1 MSKIRVMDEL
11 LANKIAAGEV
21 VEKCANV
28 VKELVENAIDAGADI
43 IKISLVDGGLT
54 SICISDNG
62 MGMDKEDAI
71 LAFQRHATSKIY
83 KDDDLF
89 FIETLGFRGEALAS
103 IASVSEVDMQTCMQE
118 VGTHVHIKG
127 GELLVNEPASA
138 RVGTE
143 IAITNLFYN
152 TPARLKYLKSEI
164 TELNNCVQFIEKLAL
179 SRPDISFVLTN
190 NGRVVVKTS
199 GSRNLLKTIH
209 EIYGLNVSSNMLE
222 IKAHNDDFSITGFV
236 SKPSVLKRNRNHF
249 HTLVNNRVIRNNEIN
264 RAINDAYNTYK
275 HEGFY
280 PIVVINIETDPTL
293 VDVNIHPTKQ
303 DIKMSKMDDL
313 TDLLYKT
320 IKDVLYANLLVPS
333 AIYEEEKNSIKDN
346 FIDPRDFAPT
356 PFFRE
361 EENTF
366 NERNDIV
373 EKEERLPEITQ
384 TSFDFNATKTE
395 EVVVKNEEFKHLKL
409 YPVGQV
415 HGTYIIAENEDGM
428 FILDQHAAHERVNY
442 EMISK
447 RFHDETPKVT
457 AMLVPMSIELS
468 ASDYSAFMDK
478 KDVLES
484 LGFQIEEFGINTILI
499 KAHPTWLKS
508 GLEDEN
514 IRTIVDLVITNAKHF
529 NKDKFLDSM
538 AKMVSCK
545 MSVKANEHLSFEEME
560 HLLQDLVKCDNPY
573 NCCHGRP
580 SIMKYTNYELEKM
593 FKRVM

>member
-1 MSKIRVMDEL
+1 MSKIKVMSEL

-21 VEKCANV
+21 VEKCASV
-28 VKELVENAIDAGADI
+28 VKELVENSIDAKAHS
-43 IKISLVDGGLT
+43 IKINLIDGGLT
-54 SICISDNG
+54 SISIVDDG
-62 MGMDKEDAI
+62 IGMDKDDAV

-103 IASVSEVDMQTCMQE
+103 IASVSEIDMETCNSDI
-118 VGTHVHIKG
+118 GTHVHIKG
-127 GELLVNEPASA
+127 GVEELVENSSA
-138 RVGTE
+138 RVGT
-143 IAITNLFYN
+143 IITITNLFYN
-152 TPARLKYLKSEI
+152 TPARLKYLKSET

-179 SRPDISFVLTN
+179 SRPDIAFILTN
-190 NGRVVVKTS
+190 NEKVVVKTS
-199 GSRNLLKTIH
+199 GSNNLLKTIH

-222 IKAHNDDFSITGFV
+222 IKASNDDFVITGFV
-236 SKPSVLKRNRNHF
+236 SKPSVLKKNRNHF

-320 IKDVLYANLLVPS
+320 IKDVLYNNMLVPS
-333 AIYEEEKNSIKDN
+333 AIYEEKYNDVKDN
-346 FIDPRDFAPT
+346 FVDPREFS
-356 PFFRE
+356 FESKRE
-361 EENTF
+361 ETQPVVIN
-366 NERNDIV
+366 
-373 EKEERLPEITQ
+373 Q
-384 TSFDFNATKTE
+384 TSFDFNANDTS
-395 EVVVKNEEFKHLKL
+395 EVVIKNEDFKNLKL

-442 EMISK
+442 EMITK
-447 RFHDETPKVT
+447 RFHEEIPEVT
-457 AMLVPMSIELS
+457 DLLVPMSIELS
-468 ASDYSAFMDK
+468 TSDYTAFIQNKNIM
-478 KDVLES
+478 ES
-484 LGFQIEEFGINTILI
+484 LGFKIEEFGINTILV
-499 KAHPTWLKS
+499 KSHPTWLKK
-508 GLEDEN
+508 GFEEEN
-514 IRTIVDLVITNAKHF
+514 IRTIVDLMITNAKGF

-545 MSVKANEHLSFEEME
+545 MSVKANERLSMVEME
-560 HLLQDLVKCDNPY
+560 KLLSDLVKCDNPY